1 MVKHNVRVL
10 IMAGGTGGH
19 VFPALAIARYLEVQG
34 HQVTWLGT
42 RKGLEASVVPAADFA
57 IEYISVTGLRGKGL
71 AGWLLAPIKLSYAV
85 LQSVRVLLR
94 IKPQVVLGLGGF
106 VTGPGGLA
114 AWLLRIPLVVHEQN
128 AIPGLTNRLLSHLS
142 KHVLEAF
149 NGSFPVTTR
158 AVHTGN
164 PVRQEIA
171 ALTEP
176 ATRLQQHQGPLRI
189 LLVGG
194 SLGAQA
200 LNECLPEALALL
212 HKEERPEVW
221 HQTGKNKYTATAQHY
236 HRLQIDARIVEFID
250 DMAEA
255 YTWADMVICRAGA
268 LTISE
273 LCAAGLG
280 AVLVPFPYAVDDHQT
295 HNAQYLVQGKAGILL
310 SQNELN
316 KERLAQ
322 LLRELIDKGRAQAI
336 KFACAARDLAM
347 PKATEHVAQ
356 LCLEAAHD

>member
-1 MVKHNVRVL
+1 MVSDNVSVL

-19 VFPALAIARYLEVQG
+19 VFPALAIARHLKAQG
-34 HQVTWLGT
+34 HRVAWLGT
-42 RKGLEASVVPAADFA
+42 HKGLEANIVPAAGFA
-57 IEYISVTGLRGKGL
+57 IEYISVNGLRGKGL
-71 AGWLLAPIKLSYAV
+71 SGWFIAPIKLSYAV
-85 LQSVRVLLR
+85 FQSIRILLR
-94 IKPQVVLGLGGF
+94 IKPKVVLGLGGF

-114 AWLLRIPLVVHEQN
+114 AWLLRLPLVVHEQN

-142 KHVLEAF
+142 KCVLEAF
-149 NGSFPVTTR
+149 KGSFPVTTR
-158 AVHTGN
+158 AIHTGN
-164 PVRQEIA
+164 PVREEIA
-171 ALTEP
+171 ALAEP
-176 ATRLQQHQGPLRI
+176 AERLHAHQGPLRI

-212 HKEERPEVW
+212 STEERPEVW
-221 HQTGKNKYTATAQHY
+221 HQTGKNKYAETAQHY
-236 HRLQIDARIVEFID
+236 ARLEIDARVVEFID

-255 YTWADMVICRAGA
+255 YAWADVVICRAGA

-295 HNAQYLVQGKAGILL
+295 HNAQYLVKGDAGILL
-310 SQNELN
+310 PQDELN

-322 LLRELIDKGRAQAI
+322 LLKELIGKGREQAI
-336 KFACAARDLAM
+336 KFACAARNLAM